1 MDDRT
6 EGGGLHIHLDA
17 AGGCAGDMFVAAM
30 LSALPALSAR
40 VLGDAKAALPEGCAP
55 RLETGTS
62 GGIAATRLSLEGAP
76 TPAHRT
82 DYTALAARIA
92 GAPLSPGTAEAAGA
106 ILTRLAE
113 AEAEVHAIP
122 VERVH
127 FHELADW
134 DSLMDVVAA
143 GSIAAA
149 LEGATWSVSDLPLG
163 GGLVRTAHGLLPV
176 PAPATA
182 RLLAGFRFRD
192 DGVAG
197 ERVTPTGA
205 AILAHLA
212 GSARPGGTL
221 KAVGQ
226 GAGTRELPGMAN
238 VLRALVF
245 ARAGAP
251 GGDEVAVL
259 TFDVDDMTGEEI
271 AVAADRLRA
280 SPGVLDVTLAARSG
294 KKGRPATEFRILA
307 RPGEE
312 DAVGRLCLLETST
325 LGLRIARERRLVLPR
340 REDVS
345 AGLSRKRAVRPDG
358 SVTAK
363 AASDDLAGTATLAAR
378 RALARAAG
386 EGE

>member
-1 MDDRT
+1 
-6 EGGGLHIHLDA
+6 
-17 AGGCAGDMFVAAM
+17 
-30 LSALPALSAR
+30 
-40 VLGDAKAALPEGCAP
+40 
-55 RLETGTS
+55 
-62 GGIAATRLSLEGAP
+62 
-76 TPAHRT
+76 
-82 DYTALAARIA
+82 
-92 GAPLSPGTAEAAGA
+92 
-106 ILTRLAE
+106 
-113 AEAEVHAIP
+113 
-122 VERVH
+122 
-127 FHELADW
+127 
-134 DSLMDVVAA
+134 
-143 GSIAAA
+143 
-149 LEGATWSVSDLPLG
+149 
-163 GGLVRTAHGLLPV
+163 
-176 PAPATA
+176 
-182 RLLAGFRFRD
+182 
-192 DGVAG
+192 
-197 ERVTPTGA
+197 VTPTGA